1 MTHMTNSARHTP
13 AAGTLR
19 HLVIGGLL
27 TLAVAARA
35 SEWLTYGGDA
45 QRTGWAKDEKILSKD
60 SLRNFG
66 LQWKLH
72 LDNEPK
78 ELSSLTAPV
87 IMEDVYTAKGVKD
100 ILVVAGSSDN
110 LYAIDADLGRLL
122 WSKKFTADAKPKQ
135 HNALAVPEWP
145 QRHAAPQ

>member
-19 HLVIGGLL
+19 YLVIGGLL

-60 SLRNFG
+60 SLRISACNG
-66 LQWKLH
+66 SCTWITNRKNL
-72 LDNEPK
+72 
-78 ELSSLTAPV
+78 AP
-87 IMEDVYTAKGVKD
+87 
-100 ILVVAGSSDN
+100 
-110 LYAIDADLGRLL
+110 
-122 WSKKFTADAKPKQ
+122 
-135 HNALAVPEWP
+135 
-145 QRHAAPQ
+145 